1 MSEQSL
7 REQRREFRRALSR
20 DQVLDA
26 AEYVFARNGF
36 RDASLRE
43 IAEQAEFSVG
53 TVYSLFAS
61 KEELYTEVILR
72 RAAEFMPGMDEVL
85 GSPAAPLRQLLDLAA
100 WQVSFFRRYPDYGRV
115 VLRAGA
121 ITSPLATPVEDARI
135 EHNFAAA
142 QQAQTELFRRGQAAG
157 ELRPG
162 SPAVLAR
169 MFSGL
174 VSAFQAA
181 DLAAA
186 DSAAAGDED
195 GGLDLADLLAVI
207 EAAFTAR

>member
-26 AEYVFARNGF
+26 AESVFARNGF

-61 KEELYTEVILR
+61 KEDLYREIILR
-72 RAAEFMPGMDEVL
+72 RAAEFMLGMDEVL
-85 GSPAAPLRQLLDLAA
+85 GSADTPRRQLLDLAA

-121 ITSPLATPVEDARI
+121 ITSPLATPVDDERVQA
-135 EHNFAAA
+135 NFAAA
-142 QQAQTELFRRGQAAG
+142 QLAEAELFRRGQAAG

-162 SPAVLAR
+162 PPAVLAR

-181 DLAAA
+181 DLGPAAS
-186 DSAAAGDED
+186 DAAGPGN
-195 GGLDLADLLAVI
+195 GGLDLADLLSVI
-207 EAAFTAR
+207 EAAFTA